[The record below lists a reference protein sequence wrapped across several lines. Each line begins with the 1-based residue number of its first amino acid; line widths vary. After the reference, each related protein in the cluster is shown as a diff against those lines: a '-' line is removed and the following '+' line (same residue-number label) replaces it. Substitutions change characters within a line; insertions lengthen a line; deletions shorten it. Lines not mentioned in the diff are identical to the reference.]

1 MDPLITDLPAKVVIS
16 TSNVYVAFL
25 VSPVNAI
32 VLFGN
37 VFGMT
42 SILPPFHVIP
52 VTGAFV
58 LFNVILYIYG

>member
-1 MDPLITDLPAKVVIS
+1 MDPRMTDLPTEVVIN

-25 VSPVNAI
+25 VRPVNAI

-37 VFGMT
+37 VFGIT
-42 SILPPFHVIP
+42 STLPPFHVIP
-52 VTGAFV
+52 VTGALV